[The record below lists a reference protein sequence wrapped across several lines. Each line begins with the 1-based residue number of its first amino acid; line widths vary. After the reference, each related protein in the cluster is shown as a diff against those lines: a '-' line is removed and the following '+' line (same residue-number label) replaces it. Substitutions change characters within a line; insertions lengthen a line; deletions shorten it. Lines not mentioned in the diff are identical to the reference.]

1 MIPKDKWAQYGRE
14 GMVVQGITLHNT
26 NNDYSA
32 RENAEFMM
40 NSTSEAGCHFFIDE
54 KETIQMMPEDWSVW
68 HTGMGYD
75 FGNLSTIAIEI
86 CRSTCSE
93 ELYKQAQT
101 RAIRKIKNLMK
112 KYELTTD
119 NVYFHRSFN
128 QKTYC
133 PARILQIYGT
143 RAKFI
148 EEELS

>member
-1 MIPKDKWAQYGRE
+1 MIPKDKWGQYGRE
-14 GMVVQGITLHNT
+14 GMVVQGITIHNT

-54 KETIQMMPEDWSVW
+54 TETIQMMPEDWSVW

-93 ELYKQAQT
+93 ELYKQAQV

-128 QKTYC
+128 QTTYC
-133 PARILQIYGT
+133 PHRILQIYGT